1 MIDLQTI
8 IVGLILIAA
17 AIYAGTM
24 LRRKADAF
32 STKSDC
38 GDNCGCSAGSAKPK
52 RALD

>member
-1 MIDLQTI
+1 MMDLQNV
-8 IVGLILIAA
+8 IVGFILIAA
-17 AIYAGTM
+17 AIYAATM

-52 RALD
+52 RAIE

>member
-1 MIDLQTI
+1 MMDFQTI

-17 AIYAGTM
+17 AIYAATM

-38 GDNCGCSAGSAKPK
+38 GDNCGCSAGPAKPK
-52 RALD
+52 SAID